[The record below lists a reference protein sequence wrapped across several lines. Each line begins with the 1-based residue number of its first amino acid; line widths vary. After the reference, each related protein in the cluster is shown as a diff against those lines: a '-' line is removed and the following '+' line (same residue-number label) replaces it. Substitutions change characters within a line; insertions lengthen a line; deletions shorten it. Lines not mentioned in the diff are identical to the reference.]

1 MGARV
6 TTRRTI
12 DPLKIYDTLSRRKK
26 RFTPVKDKKVSIFVC
41 GPTVYDH
48 AHIGH
53 ARCFVFFDV
62 VARYLR
68 MKGYSVFYLQN
79 ITDIAKKINRK
90 AIEQG
95 KKPKE
100 IIDFYKKSFLK
111 DMNALNVRSVNKYA
125 SASDYMKEIISQV
138 SRLVK
143 KGCTYSTNE
152 GILFNSKC
160 FRGFGKL
167 VNFKKQKIFTDIE
180 KSDTKINKH
189 DFFLWRKN
197 MDSSMLS
204 WPSPW
209 GRGIPGW
216 HIEDT
221 AITEKY
227 FGSRYDI
234 HGGGM
239 DLIYP
244 HHEAERAQMESLS
257 EKNPFVNYWMHVN
270 LLNIR
275 GKKMS
280 KSKGNC
286 IYINNILKNDS
297 PNSVR
302 LFLLSKNYRGRL
314 NFSEKN
320 LERARQFYKL
330 IEKTVSYLRKIP
342 KKRLPLESN
351 DNPTIKKFFEYIE
364 NDFDT
369 NGATKILRIYL
380 LRIEHS
386 LKRKSVSSAKALM
399 HLKDIYTMADIL
411 GLKL

>member
-1 MGARV
+1 
-6 TTRRTI
+6 
-12 DPLKIYDTLSRRKK
+12 
-26 RFTPVKDKKVSIFVC
+26 
-41 GPTVYDH
+41 
-48 AHIGH
+48 
-53 ARCFVFFDV
+53 
-62 VARYLR
+62 
-68 MKGYSVFYLQN
+68 
-79 ITDIAKKINRK
+79 
-90 AIEQG
+90 
-95 KKPKE
+95 
-100 IIDFYKKSFLK
+100 
-111 DMNALNVRSVNKYA
+111 
-125 SASDYMKEIISQV
+125 
-138 SRLVK
+138 
-143 KGCTYSTNE
+143 
-152 GILFNSKC
+152 
-160 FRGFGKL
+160 
-167 VNFKKQKIFTDIE
+167 
-180 KSDTKINKH
+180 
-189 DFFLWRKN
+189 

-209 GRGIPGW
+209 GIGIPGW